1 MQNLY
6 NQLNDIPDVRRKQGQ
21 KFSYAAFLEMVILAG
36 MSGRFGINGISRFM
50 KQNEEFFKSRYQL
63 KYGVPSQTTIFNIL
77 RVVDFS
83 ELNNFLL
90 KWMEPHIEKD
100 DERWLSIDGKVLCS
114 TVSDVNNYKQN
125 FQSIVSA
132 FCSSKDI
139 VVLCKD
145 YENNKSNEIKA
156 AQDLIDQLE
165 IKGITM
171 TLDALHCQKKQLKKL
186 WWEEMT
192 M

>member
-1 MQNLY
+1 
-6 NQLNDIPDVRRKQGQ
+6 
-21 KFSYAAFLEMVILAG
+21 
-36 MSGRFGINGISRFM
+36 
-50 KQNEEFFKSRYQL
+50 
-63 KYGVPSQTTIFNIL
+63 
-77 RVVDFS
+77 
-83 ELNNFLL
+83 
-90 KWMEPHIEKD
+90 MEPHIEKD

-114 TVSDVNNYKQN
+114 TVSDVNNCKQN

>member
-1 MQNLY
+1 
-6 NQLNDIPDVRRKQGQ
+6 
-21 KFSYAAFLEMVILAG
+21 

-50 KQNEEFFKSRYQL
+50 KKNEEFFISRYQL
-63 KYGVPSQTTIFNIL
+63 KFGVPSQTTIFNIL
-77 RVVDFS
+77 GVVDFT

-90 KWMEPHIEKD
+90 KWMTPHIEND
-100 DERWLSIDGKVLCS
+100 GERWLSIDGKVRCS
-114 TVSDVNNYKQN
+114 TVTDDNKSKQN

-139 VVLCKD
+139 VVLCKAH
-145 YENNKSNEIKA
+145 ENNKSNEIKA
-156 AQDLIDQLE
+156 AQDLIEQLE

-171 TLDALHCQKKQLKKL
+171 TLDALHCQKKQLRKS

-192 M
+192 MWFK